1 MEVRRYLQH
10 MLPFITVKA
19 SEAPKIESVD
29 VYATGRNWYG
39 LLGNGNDTSIRT
51 FTKINVPAV

>member
-1 MEVRRYLQH
+1 